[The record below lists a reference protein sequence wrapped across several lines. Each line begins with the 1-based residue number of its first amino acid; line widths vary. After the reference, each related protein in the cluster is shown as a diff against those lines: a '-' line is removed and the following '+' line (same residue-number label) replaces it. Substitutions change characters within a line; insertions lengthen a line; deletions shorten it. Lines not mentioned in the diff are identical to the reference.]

1 MPNQEPRRHPA
12 ETKGNQNGGAIP
24 MWQVLSFSGKFDP
37 TFFDNLH
44 DPGPPPG
51 ELTPD
56 QRHRTSRAVKAR
68 GRWRQANNAAWQ
80 RQRIRDGRTPRP
92 APLTR
97 HQEELLVLYDNGTLL
112 QEANEAT
119 LLSGNGC
126 LHREDGARLNI
137 GGSTG
142 GSTRRALYGWAE
154 PDVTDLFSLSER

>member
-1 MPNQEPRRHPA
+1 
-12 ETKGNQNGGAIP
+12 

-37 TFFDNLH
+37 TFFANLH

-56 QRHRTSRAVKAR
+56 QRHWTSRAVKAR
-68 GRWRQANNAAWQ
+68 GRLRQGRNAAWQ
-80 RQRIRDGRTPRP
+80 RQRILDGKTPKP

-97 HQEELLVLYDNGTLL
+97 HQEQLLVLYDNGTLL
-112 QEANEAT
+112 QEANAAT

-126 LHREDGARLNI
+126 LHREDGATLNI

-142 GSTRRALYGWAE
+142 GFARQFLYGSAKPNVE
-154 PDVTDLFSLSER
+154 NFFTINER